1 MPDRARGNP
10 GWSVYRTVPGATIGL
25 VMPIYEFRCETCGAR
40 LEGLVPAGTDSIP
53 CAECGAERTARV
65 LSTPGAPMHLVKG
78 RGEARKQEQRNAQ
91 LQAGARSKFKEARR
105 KAREAKNRQG
115 GTGGAA

>member
-1 MPDRARGNP
+1 
-10 GWSVYRTVPGATIGL
+10 
-25 VMPIYEFRCETCGAR
+25 MPIYEFTCEACGAR

-53 CAECGAERTARV
+53 CTECGAERTVRV
-65 LSTPGAPMHLVKG
+65 LSAPGAPMHLVKG
-78 RGEARKQEQRNAQ
+78 RGEARKQEQRNAR

-105 KAREAKNRQG
+105 KAREAKNPGG